1 MEKQTNSQPKCT
13 SPTRKDER
21 EVPIPLSET
30 PMIRKNTD
38 IRKQRRRSSLDKRGK
53 RASSMGN
60 RFVGL

>member
-1 MEKQTNSQPKCT
+1 MEKQTNSLTKCI
-13 SPTRKDER
+13 SPSRKNET
-21 EVPIPLSET
+21 EIPIPLAET

-60 RFVGL
+60 GFVGL